1 MSVPIIQIVNVK
13 PGDILVVQTDM
24 VLGEDQADKVAESVK
39 TKIEAMGVTV
49 KGVLVLPNG
58 LHLNILREG

>member
-1 MSVPIIQIVNVK
+1 MSAPIQIVNVK
-13 PGDILVVQTDM
+13 SGDLLIVQTDM
-24 VLGEDQADKVAESVK
+24 ALGEDQTDKVAESVK